1 MLDVIMMYKSNAERD
16 DIMTKRKISIIG
28 AGNTG
33 STLAFLIAEREL
45 ADVVLIDQPK
55 NEGQVKGK
63 ALDILESSP
72 IYGFDV
78 NVFGSVAYSDI
89 KDSDIVV
96 ITAGVPRKPGMS
108 RDDLVKIN
116 EKVMEE
122 VTTEIIKYAPDCKIV
137 VLTNPVDAMTYTV
150 LKTSGFSKN
159 RVIGQSGVLDTAR
172 YQTFIAQALNVSV
185 KDIKGLV
192 LGGHGDTMVP
202 LVKATNINGVPL
214 TDLLDESV
222 INEIVERTRKGGA
235 EIVELLGTGSA
246 YYAPASAVY
255 SMLEAIL
262 KDQQR
267 LLPTIA
273 LLNGEYGFSDICLGV
288 PAILGK
294 NGIEHVLELTLSD
307 EEQNQL
313 QTSANAVQ
321 EVKQSLKNV

>member
-1 MLDVIMMYKSNAERD
+1 
-16 DIMTKRKISIIG
+16 
-28 AGNTG
+28 
-33 STLAFLIAEREL
+33 
-45 ADVVLIDQPK
+45 
-55 NEGQVKGK
+55 
-63 ALDILESSP
+63 
-72 IYGFDV
+72 
-78 NVFGSVAYSDI
+78 
-89 KDSDIVV
+89 
-96 ITAGVPRKPGMS
+96 
-108 RDDLVKIN
+108 
-116 EKVMEE
+116 
-122 VTTEIIKYAPDCKIV
+122 
-137 VLTNPVDAMTYTV
+137 MTYTV

-202 LVKATNINGVPL
+202 LVKATNVNGVPL

>member
-1 MLDVIMMYKSNAERD
+1 MLDVIMMYKSSAERD

-172 YQTFIAQALNVSV
+172 YQTFIAQALSVSV

-202 LVKATNINGVPL
+202 LVKTTNVNGVPL

-288 PAILGK
+288 PTILGK